1 MVVIETGTQTLQ
13 FLYDQSKAPLFS
25 NQIILLMQLIH
36 GAAAAVLVDLNPG
49 VATLTLE
56 LVAPFTAEPAAD
68 RRRHI
73 PPAGQVFS
81 VGMGAL
87 EIQARMLRLGQ
98 HLLVVAEAAVIPSTP
113 VLAHAVRSSSLYSQL
128 NR

>member
-1 MVVIETGTQTLQ
+1 MRRTYGAGAAGLAVLKVAALTTTLR
-13 FLYDQSKAPLFS
+13 LDALF
-25 NQIILLMQLIH
+25 M
-36 GAAAAVLVDLNPG
+36 AAAAAG
-49 VATLTLE
+49 
-56 LVAPFTAEPAAD
+56 

-98 HLLVVAEAAVIPSTP
+98 HLLVVAAGAVAATTP
-113 VLAHAVRSSSLYSQL
+113 ALVALVRSSSLYSQL